1 MKQCFLKKTDRKSID
16 LVFLGYGQDEKPFL
30 YLKDTTPNSVAL
42 VYDYTDRDFD
52 PSLYEE
58 FENINIITWSMG
70 VMAAPKV
77 LNKYDL
83 LKKVNLSTAINGTL
97 EGIDDKLGIPL
108 SMWQATIDA
117 LDEANAVKFYRRMCT
132 NLKTFNEYMKTRPE
146 RSVESL
152 KAELTALI
160 PFSQEPL
167 VKDFVY
173 STTIIGMKDR
183 IFSPLN
189 VLASCKLHQ
198 QKVMKSENGHYSKDD
213 IERAFVLHLI

>member
-1 MKQCFLKKTDRKSID
+1 MKQCFLKKTDNKILD
-16 LVFLGYGQDEKPFL
+16 LVFLGYGQDEKPFS
-30 YLKDTTPNSVAL
+30 YLKDITPNSLSL

-52 PSLYEE
+52 PSLYDE
-58 FENINIITWSMG
+58 FEDINLVTWSMG

-83 LKKVNLSTAINGTL
+83 LKKVSFSTAINGTL

-117 LDEANAVKFYRRMCT
+117 LDETNAVKFYRRMCT
-132 NLKTFNEYMKTRPE
+132 NLKTFNEYMETRPD

-160 PFSQEPL
+160 PFSKEPL
-167 VKDFVY
+167 VDNFVY
-173 STTIIGMKDR
+173 NTAIIGMKDR
-183 IFSPLN
+183 IFSPSN
-189 VLASCKLHQ
+189 VLASCKLHR
-198 QKVMKSENGHYSKDD
+198 QKVEESENGHYSKDD
-213 IERAFVLHLI
+213 IEKAFVFHLI

>member
-1 MKQCFLKKTDRKSID
+1 
-16 LVFLGYGQDEKPFL
+16 
-30 YLKDTTPNSVAL
+30 
-42 VYDYTDRDFD
+42 
-52 PSLYEE
+52 
-58 FENINIITWSMG
+58 MG
-70 VMAAPKV
+70 EMAAPKV

-83 LKKVNLSTAINGTL
+83 LKKVSLSTAINGTL

-132 NLKTFNEYMKTRPE
+132 NLNTFNEYMKKRPE

-152 KAELTALI
+152 KSELKALI

-173 STTIIGMKDR
+173 STTITGMKDR

-189 VLASCKLHQ
+189 VLASCKLHKQ
-198 QKVMKSENGHYSKDD
+198 NVMKSENGHYSKDD
-213 IERAFVLHLI
+213 IERAFVFHLI